1 MKKRESRIFSI
12 ALLLA
17 LAVCFLAACASA
29 QDGTQESTE
38 AAKRETES
46 TEDSGGSTEAAEK
59 KLRIGVTI
67 YRYDDNFMK
76 LYREELRQY
85 LEETYQAEV
94 VVRNARGEQE
104 EQISQVNDFIEAG
117 YDGIIVNLV
126 DTDHA
131 GVIADSCHE
140 AGIPL
145 VFINREPKAD
155 EQARWKAEK
164 MAVSCIGTDSK
175 QAGTYQGDII
185 LETDTRGDLN
195 RDGIVSYVMIMGEK
209 DNEDSV
215 SRTEYSI
222 KALEA
227 GGMKTEKL
235 YSGYAGWNKEEGR
248 KLAEKALA
256 LYGRRIEVIFC
267 NNDAM
272 ANGAWEA
279 IDAAGRKTGKDIY
292 LVGVDAL
299 EETVQYIK
307 EGKVTGTVLNDHT
320 GQSHTAADVLMKM
333 IHGDEAEIR
342 YLVDYVKIS
351 TISTLQK

>member
-1 MKKRESRIFSI
+1 MTGF
-12 ALLLA
+12 
-17 LAVCFLAACASA
+17 
-29 QDGTQESTE
+29 
-38 AAKRETES
+38 
-46 TEDSGGSTEAAEK
+46 
-59 KLRIGVTI
+59 
-67 YRYDDNFMK
+67 
-76 LYREELRQY
+76 
-85 LEETYQAEV
+85 
-94 VVRNARGEQE
+94 
-104 EQISQVNDFIEAG
+104 
-117 YDGIIVNLV
+117 IVNLV

-131 GVIADSCHE
+131 GVIADSCHK

-145 VFINREPKAD
+145 VLINREPKAD

-164 MAVSCIGTDSK
+164 IGCFLYRNGFEAGRDLSGRHSTGDGYARRFKPRRNCI
-175 QAGTYQGDII
+175 
-185 LETDTRGDLN
+185 LMLL
-195 RDGIVSYVMIMGEK
+195 MIMGEK

-279 IDAAGRKTGKDIY
+279 IDAAGRKNRKRHLSGGGGRSGGDGSVY
-292 LVGVDAL
+292 QGR
-299 EETVQYIK
+299 
-307 EGKVTGTVLNDHT
+307 
-320 GQSHTAADVLMKM
+320 QSD
-333 IHGDEAEIR
+333 GDRAE
-342 YLVDYVKIS
+342 
-351 TISTLQK
+351 